1 MVRYIVASSVANR
14 CTPPI
19 NSGQAFAGK
28 CFSIRAASATTDHKV
43 CTVQQ
48 FNASDGLELAYTI
61 DDFTDPWLEVPTLLL
76 LHAAMGHSRRYY
88 AWVPRL
94 ARRYRVV
101 RMDLRGHGESAVP
114 PAEPPLAMERLVQD
128 TAELLDHLGLESV
141 HVVGNSAGGYIG
153 QQLAMNRP
161 ERVSSLMLFGS
172 TPGLKN
178 SQAAS
183 WIPRVARDGL
193 RKFLADTIS
202 DRFPV
207 DRTDPRHIEW
217 FLDEAAKN
225 DTAYIARFVG
235 LMSSLEW
242 SDQLHRI
249 KCPTLVVYPGA
260 ETVGSTHNYDA
271 MRERIP
277 DVEMISYEGLPHNIC
292 DSVPD
297 RCADDVLKFL
307 EKRFGKPS

>member
-1 MVRYIVASSVANR
+1 MR
-14 CTPPI
+14 
-19 NSGQAFAGK
+19 F
-28 CFSIRAASATTDHKV
+28 
-43 CTVQQ
+43 
-48 FNASDGLELAYTI
+48 FNASDGTKLAYTI
-61 DDFTDPWLEVPTLLL
+61 DDFTDPWLKPPTLLL

-88 AWVPRL
+88 AWVPKL
-94 ARRYRVV
+94 ARHYRVV
-101 RMDLRGHGESAVP
+101 RMDLRGHGDSAVP
-114 PAEPPLAMERLVQD
+114 PAEPALSMERLVQD
-128 TAELLDHLGLESV
+128 TREMLDHLALTSA
-141 HVVGNSAGGYIG
+141 HIVGNSAGGYIG
-153 QQLAMNRP
+153 QQLAMNSP
-161 ERVSSLMLFGS
+161 ERVTSLMLFGS

-207 DRTDPRHIEW
+207 ERTDPRHIEW

-307 EKRFGKPS
+307 HKRFGKPG

>member
-1 MVRYIVASSVANR
+1 
-14 CTPPI
+14 
-19 NSGQAFAGK
+19 
-28 CFSIRAASATTDHKV
+28 
-43 CTVQQ
+43 VQH
-48 FNASDGLELAYTI
+48 FTASDGVKLAYTI
-61 DDFTDPWLEVPTLLL
+61 DDFTDPWLQAPTLLL

-94 ARRYRVV
+94 CRHYRVV
-101 RMDLRGHGESAVP
+101 RMDLRGHGQSAVP
-114 PAEPPLAMERLVQD
+114 PAQPALAMERLVQD
-128 TAELLDHLGLESV
+128 TAEMLDHLGLKSA
-141 HVVGNSAGGYIG
+141 HIVGNSAGGYVG

-161 ERVSSLMLFGS
+161 ERVRSLMLFGS

-183 WIPRVARDGL
+183 WLPRVAKDGL

-249 KCPTLVVYPGA
+249 TCPTLVVYPGA

-277 DVEMISYEGLPHNIC
+277 DVEVIAYEGLPHNIC

-307 EKRFGKPS
+307 AKRFPTG